1 MNNKKM
7 EKLIKEYQNDPYE
20 FIETSSIND
29 LIKLIEHTN
38 YQYYNFDNPFIT
50 DEEYDLLKEELE
62 KRDPNNKLLKQVA
75 DKVHSKDKIKLPV
88 KMASMDKLK
97 PSTDQIN
104 KWIQKYTG
112 SYVISDKLDGSS
124 GLLVFENNNIRIC

>member
-1 MNNKKM
+1 MSNMKM
-7 EKLIKEYQNDPYE
+7 DKLIEEYQDDPYD
-20 FIETSSIND
+20 FIEKSSVND
-29 LIKLIEHTN
+29 LVKLIEHTN

-75 DKVHSKDKIKLPV
+75 DKVHSKDKVKLPV

-97 PSTDQIN
+97 PSTDQIS
-104 KWIQKYTG
+104 KWI
-112 SYVISDKLDGSS
+112 
-124 GLLVFENNNIRIC
+124 